1 MIFSLID
8 FLYLAL
14 CFNVY
19 LMLNSLKISEK
30 TSLHTYKIDVSL
42 NSYYQY
48 HLQSICYKIMI
59 HCFSSCKSRV
69 RLNQTKWHW
78 PSDPYEDTNVC
89 VLKFFFLMCFHYYVC
104 VCDRTWREKKTFIG
118 ASKPETQ
125 LNWSYCRKS
134 CFFCRMI
141 TGYWCL

>member
-78 PSDPYEDTNVC
+78 PSDPTTYIWRHQCLCVKILFFNVLSLLC
-89 VLKFFFLMCFHYYVC
+89 MRVRSNVTRKKNFYRCIQTRNTIELIILSKIMFFL
-104 VCDRTWREKKTFIG
+104 
-118 ASKPETQ
+118 
-125 LNWSYCRKS
+125 
-134 CFFCRMI
+134 
-141 TGYWCL
+141 